1 MPTIILLMLSL
12 AIFACAFAFTIYRRE
27 ADKRTIDKKR
37 NQYNDRA

>member
-1 MPTIILLMLSL
+1 MPPIILLLLSL
-12 AIFACAFAFTIYRRE
+12 VIFACAFGYTMYRRE